1 MTLCVSLLMHE
12 LNGYFRMSQTKT
24 LKTKERILQLSL
36 QLFNERGERSVTT
49 NHIAAELG
57 MSPGNLY
64 YHFRNKNEII
74 KELMEEYQQQTLE
87 MLALPDDRALDAND
101 KIHYFQVLSSQLW
114 AYRFLHRDVYHLVEN
129 NEDFRKMYP
138 RFAGEV
144 MQQGQKIYKAFVN
157 AGLMDMTDSEI
168 EALIINL
175 WIVLTNWTNFLYMSG
190 HLTDSNTL
198 EEKWVWQAL
207 RQMVF
212 LEGAYLRGE
221 SRQTYE
227 GLLNSLG
234 SSELFAS
241 LSSAKNTEVESP
253 IQNINKLFRI
263 SKKRARI
270 LGLFF
275 NLTD

>member
-1 MTLCVSLLMHE
+1 M
-12 LNGYFRMSQTKT
+12 NGYFRMSQTKT

-49 NHIAAELG
+49 NHIAAELN

-64 YHFRNKNEII
+64 YHFRNKSEII
-74 KELMEEYQQQTLE
+74 KQLMEQYQGETLQ
-87 MLALPDDRALDAND
+87 MLALPDDRLLDAND
-101 KIHYFQVLSSQLW
+101 KIRYFQVLSSQLW

-138 RFAGEV
+138 RFAGQV
-144 MQQGQKIYKAFVN
+144 MQQVQKIYQAFVD
-157 AGLMDMTDSEI
+157 AGLMQMTSSEI

-190 HLTDSNTL
+190 HITDSNTL

-221 SRQTYE
+221 SRETYE
-227 GLLNSLG
+227 RLLDTMG
-234 SSELFAS
+234 PSELFSSLAS
-241 LSSAKNTEVESP
+241 FKSDDKP
-253 IQNINKLFRI
+253 
-263 SKKRARI
+263 
-270 LGLFF
+270 
-275 NLTD
+275 

>member
-1 MTLCVSLLMHE
+1 M
-12 LNGYFRMSQTKT
+12 NGYFRMSQTKT

-49 NHIAAELG
+49 NHIAAELN

-64 YHFRNKNEII
+64 YHFRNKSEII
-74 KELMEEYQQQTLE
+74 KQLMEQYQGETLQ
-87 MLALPDDRALDAND
+87 MLALPDDRLLDAND
-101 KIHYFQVLSSQLW
+101 KIRYFQVLSSQLW

-138 RFAGEV
+138 RFAGQV
-144 MQQGQKIYKAFVN
+144 MQQGQKIYQAFVD
-157 AGLMDMTDSEI
+157 AGLMQMTSSEI

-175 WIVLTNWTNFLYMSG
+175 WIVLTIWTNFLYMSG
-190 HLTDSNTL
+190 HITDSNTL

-221 SRQTYE
+221 SRETYE
-227 GLLNSLG
+227 RLLDTMG
-234 SSELFAS
+234 PSELFSSLAS
-241 LSSAKNTEVESP
+241 FKS
-253 IQNINKLFRI
+253 
-263 SKKRARI
+263 
-270 LGLFF
+270 
-275 NLTD
+275 DD

>member
-1 MTLCVSLLMHE
+1 
-12 LNGYFRMSQTKT
+12 MSHAKT
-24 LKTKERILQLSL
+24 VKTKERILQLSL

-57 MSPGNLY
+57 ISPGNLY
-64 YHFRNKNEII
+64 YHFRNKSEII
-74 KELMEEYQQQTLE
+74 KELMAQYQKETLE
-87 MLALPDDRALDAND
+87 MLALPEDRELDAND
-101 KIHYFQVLSSQLW
+101 KIRYFQVLSSQLW

-129 NEDFRKMYP
+129 NDDFRKMYP
-138 RFAGEV
+138 RFAGQV

-157 AGLMDMTDSEI
+157 AGLMEMTDSEI

-190 HLTDSNTL
+190 HITDSNTL
-198 EEKWVWQAL
+198 EDKWLWHAL

-212 LEGAYLRGE
+212 LEGAYLRGQ

-227 GLLNSLG
+227 GLLASFG

-241 LSSAKNTEVESP
+241 FSSMKTHSTE
-253 IQNINKLFRI
+253 
-263 SKKRARI
+263 
-270 LGLFF
+270 
-275 NLTD
+275 

>member
-1 MTLCVSLLMHE
+1 MHE

-74 KELMEEYQQQTLE
+74 KELMEQYQHQTLE

-101 KIHYFQVLSSQLW
+101 KVHYFQVLSSQLW

-129 NEDFRKMYP
+129 NEDFRKLYP
-138 RFAGEV
+138 RFAGQV
-144 MQQGQKIYKAFVN
+144 MQQGQKIYRAFVD
-157 AGLMDMTDSEI
+157 AGLMKMTDSEI

-190 HLTDSNTL
+190 HISDNNRL

-212 LEGAYLRGE
+212 LEGPYLMGE

-227 GLLNSLG
+227 QLLRSLG
-234 SSELFAS
+234 PSVLFAS
-241 LSSAKNTEVESP
+241 LSNLKNDDDE
-253 IQNINKLFRI
+253 
-263 SKKRARI
+263 
-270 LGLFF
+270 
-275 NLTD
+275 

>member
-1 MTLCVSLLMHE
+1 M
-12 LNGYFRMSQTKT
+12 NGYFRMSQTKT

-49 NHIAAELG
+49 NHIAAELN

-64 YHFRNKNEII
+64 YHFRNKSEII
-74 KELMEEYQQQTLE
+74 KELMEQYQGETLQ
-87 MLALPDDRALDAND
+87 MLALPDDRLLDAND
-101 KIHYFQVLSSQLW
+101 KIRYFQVLSSQLW

-138 RFAGEV
+138 RFAGQV
-144 MQQGQKIYKAFVN
+144 MQQGQKIYRAFVD
-157 AGLMDMTDSEI
+157 AGLMKMTDSEI

-190 HLTDSNTL
+190 HISDNNHL

-212 LEGAYLRGE
+212 LEGPYLMGE

-227 GLLNSLG
+227 QLLKSLG
-234 SSELFAS
+234 PSDLFAS
-241 LSSAKNTEVESP
+241 LSNLKNDSDE
-253 IQNINKLFRI
+253 
-263 SKKRARI
+263 
-270 LGLFF
+270 
-275 NLTD
+275 